1 VIHGHAYGH
10 SGHGGQSAF
19 FARASA
25 ATFTIAAALLLSAQ
39 HSGQQPSA
47 ADDGPAAAF
56 AAVLAWFS
64 GQQSGQGKSSP
75 VIGQT

>member
-19 FARASA
+19 FAA
-25 ATFTIAAALLLSAQ
+25 AFTVAAALLLSPQ

-47 ADDGPAAAF
+47 ADDGSATAF
-56 AAVLAWFS
+56 AAVLTWFS
-64 GQQSGQGKSSP
+64 GQQSGQGKSSQ